1 MELRVNKSNNL
12 NNNIKK
18 NMNVKQNQLWTS
30 SRVIPSVLKK
40 STKVVKK
47 HQGLTQQ
54 FSQTNLS
61 NRQNKFTDS

>member
-12 NNNIKK
+12 NNNNKK

-47 HQGLTQQ
+47 
-54 FSQTNLS
+54 N
-61 NRQNKFTDS
+61 

>member
-1 MELRVNKSNNL
+1 
-12 NNNIKK
+12 
-18 NMNVKQNQLWTS
+18 MNVKQNQLWTS